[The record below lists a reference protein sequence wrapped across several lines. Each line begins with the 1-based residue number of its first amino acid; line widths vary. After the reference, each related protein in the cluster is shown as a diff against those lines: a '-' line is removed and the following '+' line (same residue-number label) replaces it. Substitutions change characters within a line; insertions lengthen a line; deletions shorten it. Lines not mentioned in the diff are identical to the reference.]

1 MKTLSFDREGKYFS
15 PEMETLQI
23 TPGGAVL
30 NTSCPQNQFEEII
43 PVNPDCP
50 DDEQQW

>member
-1 MKTLSFDREGKYFS
+1 MKTLSFDREGKYIS

-23 TPGGAVL
+23 TPGAVL
-30 NTSCPQNQFEEII
+30 NTSCPQNQFEEIT

-50 DDEQQW
+50 QEEQPW